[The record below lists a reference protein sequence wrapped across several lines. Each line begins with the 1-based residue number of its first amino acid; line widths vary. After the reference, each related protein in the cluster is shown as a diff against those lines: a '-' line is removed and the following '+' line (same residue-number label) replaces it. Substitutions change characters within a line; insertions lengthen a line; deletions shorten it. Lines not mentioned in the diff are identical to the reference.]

1 MEISLTPDLQK
12 FVDEKVR
19 AGQFESASA
28 VVQRAVAL
36 LREEESL
43 TAEDVA
49 ELRAELQL
57 GLDQLDA
64 GQGAEW
70 NVEEHK
76 TRLRDRAEK
85 AKRAS

>member
-1 MEISLTPDLQK
+1 MDISLPPDLEK
-12 FVDEKVR
+12 FIDEKVR
-19 AGQFESASA
+19 TGHFESASA
-28 VVQRAVAL
+28 VVQSAVAL

-43 TAEDVA
+43 SGQDLAD
-49 ELRAELQL
+49 LRAEIRV

-64 GQGAEW
+64 GQGEEW

-76 TRLRDRAEK
+76 ARLREHVEK